1 MLMKILLSRSHPA
14 PDMTLRLVRIQHLT
28 GFPGKGRVDLAE
40 PLGNILMYRTL
51 ADPELLRC
59 LPHRRAVFY
68 NIICN
73 LHGPLLNIIFQK
85 NPPANIVFT
94 MYAGGRKVMLVYF
107 SPLYLKLRI
116 IFIFLT
122 VSKIYFVF
130 FLSISFGTFT
140 FIPNSIWTNQII
152 NSSTRIG
159 ITQAVTSI
167 TAIVSIK

>member
-1 MLMKILLSRSHPA
+1 MLMKILLSRGHPA
-14 PDMTLRLVRIQHLT
+14 PDVTLRLVRIQHLT

-40 PLGNILMYRTL
+40 PFGNILMYRTL

-107 SPLYLKLRI
+107 SPLYLKLHI

-130 FLSISFGTFT
+130 KIPSGLILHFAYNSCISRALH
-140 FIPNSIWTNQII
+140 SLQYRI
-152 NSSTRIG
+152 NFYRLAFF
-159 ITQAVTSI
+159 QAG
-167 TAIVSIK
+167 

>member
-1 MLMKILLSRSHPA
+1 
-14 PDMTLRLVRIQHLT
+14 
-28 GFPGKGRVDLAE
+28 
-40 PLGNILMYRTL
+40 
-51 ADPELLRC
+51 
-59 LPHRRAVFY
+59 
-68 NIICN
+68 
-73 LHGPLLNIIFQK
+73 
-85 NPPANIVFT
+85 
-94 MYAGGRKVMLVYF
+94 MLVYF
-107 SPLYLKLRI
+107 SLLYLKLRI

-130 FLSISFGTFT
+130 FLGISFGTFT